1 MRQNWKLPA
10 AISASLHLLLALAA
24 LLIPLSPAPLAP
36 PLPAVVEIVAA
47 SVFEPPQLISQGDEA
62 PLAVDDSAAAAG
74 EAAEP
79 APEPE
84 PAPQIAPAPEASQ
97 LPPLLAGNSDQPA
110 LAPLIKASGSGE
122 VKPTAGYQAGSP
134 GGGSGEAAAAGGG
147 SGSGGSAAR
156 VTRGGKPSYPLA
168 ARKAGWEGAV
178 IVGILVDERGRAAT
192 VTVRESSGYAAL
204 DNAAVEGVKKWR
216 FAPAKRNGE
225 AVASLHVVRVK
236 FNLTDPD

>member
-147 SGSGGSAAR
+147 SGGSAAR